1 MDKIGFIG
9 LGAMGFPMAVNLVK
23 KTDSKIY
30 GFDVVKEKRIQFR
43 EAGGFPVENT
53 TEIYEECDIVLQSL
67 PNHKTVIDSIK
78 GEIEFGKRGNVIID
92 LSSTAPHIIQEL
104 YKETKNAGISLLDSP
119 VSGGVPMAEAGTLA
133 IMTGGD
139 KTAYD
144 KVEWILQILGRPI
157 YVGGSS
163 QGSLIKLVN
172 NMMGGAYL
180 IAQAEAYAFAEKAG
194 LDLNTVFEA
203 TRNGFVGG
211 PLYENKIP
219 KLIKR
224 DFEPGGRVAIHRKDI
239 INAKQYAHKMG
250 VDLPLTDVVLMIMDW
265 MNDNGHVNE
274 DQIAMVKYYENKMQ
288 ITS

>member
-23 KTDSKIY
+23 KADCQIY
-30 GFDVVKEKRIQFR
+30 GFDVLKDKRDQFKQI
-43 EAGGFPVENT
+43 GGIPVDDT
-53 TEIYEECDIVLQSL
+53 TAIYQNCDIVLQSL
-67 PNHKTVIDSIK
+67 PNHKTVIDSVESEIK
-78 GEIEFGKRGNVIID
+78 FGKKENIIID
-92 LSSTAPHIIQEL
+92 LSSTAPDIIQKL
-104 YKETKNAGISLLDSP
+104 YQEAKTAGISLIDSP

-133 IMTGGD
+133 IMAGGD
-139 KTAYD
+139 KAAYE
-144 KVEWILQILGRPI
+144 KVEWILEILGKPI
-157 YVGGSS
+157 YVGSSS

-219 KLIKR
+219 KLINR

-250 VDLPLTDVVLMIMDW
+250 VDLPLTDVVMMIMDW
-265 MNDNGHVNE
+265 MNDNGHINE
-274 DQIAMVKYYENKMQ
+274 DQIAMVKYYEDKMR